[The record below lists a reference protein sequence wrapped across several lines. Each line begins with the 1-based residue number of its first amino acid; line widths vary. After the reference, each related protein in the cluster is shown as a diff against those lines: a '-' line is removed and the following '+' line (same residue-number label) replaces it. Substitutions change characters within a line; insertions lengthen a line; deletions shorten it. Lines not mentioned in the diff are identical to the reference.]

1 MNPGITSVDINVGL
15 SRSSVG
21 SYTKSLSKEGL
32 IIKLSSGGWQ
42 AATGYVA
49 SDSPKAKTAMEI
61 AEECIRKM
69 MTTR

>member
-1 MNPGITSVDINVGL
+1 MNPGVTSVDINVGL

-42 AATGYVA
+42 MSSGYIV
-49 SDSPKAKTAMEI
+49 SEKPKVKSAMDI

-69 MTTR
+69 MTTK